1 MKNKIE
7 LKGVL
12 HKLPYTNNG
21 RIYNKD
27 VFKNKINI
35 MTLNVEVK
43 PRIESA
49 IEGGYIDKILDM
61 IDDEIIENY
70 IRKKKLE
77 KIINN
82 IKK

>member
-1 MKNKIE
+1 MIKNE
-7 LKGVL
+7 LKGV
-12 HKLPYTNNG
+12 HNKLSYTNNG

>member
-12 HKLPYTNNG
+12 HKLSYTNNG

-27 VFKNKINI
+27 VFKNEINI

-43 PRIESA
+43 PRIQSA

-61 IDDEIIENY
+61 IDDEIIEIY
-70 IRKKKLE
+70 LRRKKLE

>member
-1 MKNKIE
+1 MKNKTE

-12 HKLPYTNNG
+12 HKLSYTNNG
-21 RIYNKD
+21 KIYNKD
-27 VFKNKINI
+27 VFKNKIDI

-43 PRIESA
+43 PRIERA

-61 IDDEIIENY
+61 VDCEIIENY
-70 IRKKKLE
+70 TRKKKLE

>member
-12 HKLPYTNNG
+12 HKSSYTNNG

-27 VFKNKINI
+27 VFKHEINI

-43 PRIESA
+43 PRIQSA

-61 IDDEIIENY
+61 IGDEIIEIY
-70 IRKKKLE
+70 LRKKKLE